1 MSVTAGQPPGD
12 IGSSAIVPVGVSG
25 SKVMGF
31 IGTRGSM
38 VANVSGVQRRILRRI
53 VPTAVVGLML
63 SAVVLPVTS
72 ATAAPGNACARRNNN
87 TYSKLV
93 ECVTLDGVR
102 THQAQFQ
109 AIADSN
115 DDEFY
120 PGTRAAGTEGYADS
134 VDYVAGLLTAAGY
147 NVTLDP
153 FEFAFNFPVLLQQL
167 TPINAAYD
175 SGVFTGSG
183 FGDVTASVVPVDIN
197 LTPPRANT
205 SGCDGAYTEAAVG
218 APLVADPGGVDDFA
232 GFPAGAIALVQ
243 RGGCSFALKATNA
256 QAAGAAGV
264 IVFNQGNDPT
274 REALIVGNATAP
286 PPAPFALTIPVVG
299 ASFADGAA
307 LAVANSSAR
316 VRVIESEIRTDVNV
330 IAELPGT
337 NVNNVVMAG
346 AHLDSVTEGPGINDN
361 GSGSA
366 ALLETALMMA
376 KLHPEN
382 TIRFAWWGAEE
393 EGLIG
398 STAYVD
404 ELSDAELDRIALY
417 MNYDMIGSP
426 NYFLGVYDAD
436 QSTFEAPVVVP
447 PGSTAI
453 EDVYESYYTLIG
465 EPYDDTE
472 FSARSDYQAF
482 IEAGIPSGGLF
493 TGAEEVKTDEQEA
506 IWGGTAGE
514 QFDPC
519 YHLAC
524 DDFDNVDLHA
534 LEVNSDLVA
543 FAMLT
548 FAYSTE
554 SVNGVPGKKVPG
566 PPLTLPAPA
575 GPEGTF
581 PSDIGGSGLTEG
593 ASS

>member
-1 MSVTAGQPPGD
+1 
-12 IGSSAIVPVGVSG
+12 
-25 SKVMGF
+25 
-31 IGTRGSM
+31 
-38 VANVSGVQRRILRRI
+38 
-53 VPTAVVGLML
+53 ML
-63 SAVVLPVTS
+63 SAVVVPVTS
-72 ATAAPGNACARRNNN
+72 AAAKPGNACVQRNNN
-87 TYSKLV
+87 TYSKLL
-93 ECVTLDGVR
+93 ECVTLEGVR
-102 THQAQFQ
+102 ARQTQLQ
-109 AIADSN
+109 AIADRN

-120 PGTRAAGTEGYADS
+120 PGTRAAGTEGYAAS
-134 VDYVAGLLTAAGY
+134 VDYVAGLLRGAGY
-147 NVTLDP
+147 DVTLDP
-153 FEFAFNFPVLLQQL
+153 FEFSFNFPALLQQL
-167 TPINAAYD
+167 TPTNATYE
-175 SGVFTGSG
+175 SGSFTGSG
-183 FGDVTASVVPVDIN
+183 FGDVTAAVVAVDIS
-197 LTPPRANT
+197 LTPPRAST
-205 SGCDGAYTEAAVG
+205 SGCDGAYAEAAVG
-218 APLVADPGGVDDFA
+218 APLVADPGGVNDFA

-256 QAAGAAGV
+256 QAAGAAG
-264 IVFNQGNDPT
+264 IIIFNQGNDPT
-274 REALIVGNATAP
+274 REALIVGDATAP
-286 PPAPFALTIPVVG
+286 DPAPFALDIPVVG
-299 ASFADGAA
+299 ASFADGAS
-307 LAVANSSAR
+307 LAVPGSTAH
-316 VRVIESEIRTDVNV
+316 VRVLESETRTDYNV
-330 IAELPGT
+330 IAELPGD

-346 AHLDSVTEGPGINDN
+346 AHLDSVTAGPGINDN

-382 TIRFAWWGAEE
+382 TVRFAWWGAEE

-398 STAYVD
+398 STAYV
-404 ELSDAELDRIALY
+404 EGLSAAEQDRIALY

-426 NYFLGVYDAD
+426 NYFIGVYDSD

-453 EDVYESYYTLIG
+453 EDVYESYYTAIG

-472 FSARSDYQAF
+472 FSGRSDYQAF

-493 TGAEEVKTDEQEA
+493 TGAEEAKTEAQQA

-524 DDFDNVDLHA
+524 DDFSNVDLHA

-548 FAYSTE
+548 FSYSTQT
-554 SVNGVPGKKVPG
+554 VNGVAGKKVPG
-566 PPLTLPAPA
+566 PPFELPAPA

-581 PSDIGGSGLTEG
+581 PSDIGGHSQTRH
-593 ASS
+593 AT